1 MLCGIQVRKH
11 DRNRPTYSL
20 IQPNSTF
27 VCPTLLHLQHFRVSV
42 YPLLLMVTPV
52 LKCMQD
58 LTLEPR
64 SAVILTAHYFSELR
78 QLFKWHGRTHNFST
92 FISL

>member
-1 MLCGIQVRKH
+1 MLCGIPVRKQ
-11 DRNRPTYSL
+11 DRNRPAYSL

-58 LTLEPR
+58 LKNYCVDRLASGTNIDGAR
-64 SAVILTAHYFSELR
+64 YRNI
-78 QLFKWHGRTHNFST
+78 W
-92 FISL
+92 